1 MKTSFKMLAGAA
13 AVALS
18 FGAQALLIDNF
29 TTGQSFI
36 KDTTVDAT
44 GLQNS
49 QNGPGILGGQRDL
62 FVIKTAGSTDPLTP
76 NGATIGVESGSLVFS
91 SDASQS
97 GIGIVRW
104 DGATNTMFGAPG
116 ATSAI
121 TLDNA
126 IASIDGV
133 GLGGIDFDAQ
143 GIGFLVKVIFADL
156 NFNFTLFAY
165 TDAANYSTFTA
176 TSTGPGDFFIPF
188 AAFGVL
194 PGQTFGSGVNF
205 GNIGALQAVINYP
218 GVPVLAVDLEI
229 RLVQAVV
236 PEPTSLAL
244 VGLALLGLGA
254 VGAKRRVK
262 G

>member
-18 FGAQALLIDNF
+18 FGAQALIIDNF
-29 TTGQSFI
+29 TTDQAVI
-36 KDTTVDAT
+36 KDTTVNAA
-44 GLQNS
+44 GLQSS
-49 QNGPGILGGQRDL
+49 QNGLGILGGQRDL
-62 FVIKTAGSTDPLTP
+62 FVIKTAGSVSTTQ
-76 NGATIGVESGSLVFS
+76 GAGIGVESGALLFA
-91 SDASQS
+91 SDPSQS
-97 GIGIVRW
+97 GIGIIRW
-104 DGATNTMFGAPG
+104 DGATNTTFGAPG

-165 TDAANYSTFTA
+165 TDTANYSTFTA